1 MSEEDIS
8 ITYENNIFYCIKK
21 GVRWISVDGEKWY
34 GEEKRIADLEQK
46 LKIAKEIIALGLRVC
61 ETSSIE
67 YMNLYQKQA
76 EQFLKEIKK

>member
-1 MSEEDIS
+1 MSKEELEKQDIRLNKLCFD
-8 ITYENNIFYCIKK
+8 YQ
-21 GVRWISVDGEKWY
+21 EK
-34 GEEKRIADLEQK
+34 EKRIADLEQK

-76 EQFLKEIKK
+76 ELFLEK